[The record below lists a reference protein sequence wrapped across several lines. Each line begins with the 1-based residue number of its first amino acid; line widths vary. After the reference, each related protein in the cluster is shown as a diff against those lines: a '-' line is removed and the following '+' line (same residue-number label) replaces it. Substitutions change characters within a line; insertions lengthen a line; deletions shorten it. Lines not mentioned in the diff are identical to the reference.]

1 MTVMGIERR
10 MREHGELRAEYEAIT
25 GYAQRALTEEFR
37 NFLAGA
43 RAAISW
49 VLGQTVQTPASEQL
63 QTASVENML
72 AEERYCD
79 AVIYSDHPY
88 PAVDRDYANGVEHAL
103 SWARGAEDVPPAPLE
118 AAAAAAPRL
127 CACG

>member
-1 MTVMGIERR
+1 MTATGIERR
-10 MREHGELRAEYEAIT
+10 MREHEELCAEYEAI
-25 GYAQRALTEEFR
+25 GAYAQRALTEEFR

-49 VLGQTVQTPASEQL
+49 VLGQTVQTPASGQI
-63 QTASVENML
+63 QPASAENMH

-79 AVIYSDHPY
+79 SVIYSDHPY

-103 SWARGAEDVPPAPLE
+103 SWARGTEDVPPAPLE
-118 AAAAAAPRL
+118 AVMATPRL